1 MEGVLYSP
9 LSESR
14 DQIRLLHLFPR
25 DLPKAASVE
34 SEESKGEGDS
44 QPGR

>member
-9 LSESR
+9 LSQSR
-14 DQIRLLHLFPR
+14 DQIRLLHLFPE
-25 DLPKAASVE
+25 DLPKATSVK
-34 SEESKGEGDS
+34 SEESKGERDS